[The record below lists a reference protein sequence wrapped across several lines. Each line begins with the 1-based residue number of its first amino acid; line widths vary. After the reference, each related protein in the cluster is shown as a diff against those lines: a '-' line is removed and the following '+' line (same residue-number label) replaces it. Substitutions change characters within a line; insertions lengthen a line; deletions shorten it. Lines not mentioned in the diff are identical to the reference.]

1 MKYLF
6 LLTLLIGCPKQQ
18 GPDTVERERKEA
30 LEEIMNQ
37 DDEFYDDLPDEE
49 TKQSEEDI
57 DE

>member
-1 MKYLF
+1 M
-6 LLTLLIGCPKQQ
+6 LLIGCPKQQ

-49 TKQSEEDI
+49 KKEAEKDEDK
-57 DE
+57 